1 MAEPVTTTQEP
12 IEPIAAHERAD
23 EEDEFETSDFDSAT
37 LSSSSTSLNTSIY
50 QHAFENGRRVS
61 WTAWSLRNMLILDS
75 IINIVMERE
84 EPGGACCDG

>member
-12 IEPIAAHERAD
+12 IEPIAAHERSE

-61 WTAWSLRNMLILDS
+61 WTAWRDEKCADL
-75 IINIVMERE
+75 
-84 EPGGACCDG
+84 G